1 MRKINNSQLMN
12 AYTVEL
18 FTRAHQSVL
27 NGKQVDEANLKTLL
41 NLTQKVYDNGFSKK
55 TESVED
61 QYHVGYYLEDLPESL
76 PNGECHNKAKDLHE
90 LFIYNHYEIDPSL
103 VVNYINKYFED
114 LKNNVYTY
122 LLIINLISFT
132 TEWQLPDY
140 MIYQFNH
147 LFNRIE
153 GL

>member
-12 AYTVEL
+12 AHTVEL

-27 NGKQVDEANLKTLL
+27 NGKHVDEANLKALL
-41 NLTQKVYDNGFSKK
+41 NLTQKVYDNGFSKN

-76 PNGECHNKAKDLHE
+76 TKGECRNQSKDLYK
-90 LFIYNHYEIDPSL
+90 LFIYEHYAIELSL
-103 VVNYINKYFED
+103 VVDYINKYFDD

-132 TEWQLPDY
+132 TEWQLPNY
-140 MIYQFNH
+140 MIYQFAQ
-147 LFNRIE
+147 LFIQFE
-153 GL
+153 DL

>member
-12 AYTVEL
+12 AHTVEL

-27 NGKQVDEANLKTLL
+27 DGKQVDEANLKTLL
-41 NLTQKVYDNGFSKK
+41 NLTQKVYDNGFSKN

-76 PNGECHNKAKDLHE
+76 TKGDCRNQSKDLYK
-90 LFIYNHYEIDPSL
+90 LFIYEHYAIEPSL
-103 VVNYINKYFED
+103 VVDYINKYFDD

-132 TEWQLPDY
+132 TEWQLPNY
-140 MIYQFNH
+140 MIYQFTQ
-147 LFNRIE
+147 LFIQFE
-153 GL
+153 DL